1 MTQQTHV
8 SVEPQMP
15 QTARIPHDSD
25 DQRLRPDARPGGLDA
40 AHSANRQ
47 LSVVAAAR
55 PTTILRAPSFSLV
68 ALGQSVRRLF
78 HYRDLLFT
86 LSVHRLNVRYKQSVL
101 GPAWALLQPLALML
115 IYTVIFSRIV
125 RVPTNGAP
133 YAIFAYSALLPW
145 TYFSTALSSATNS
158 LVSHFSLVTKV
169 YFPREILPL
178 TYVVAALVDFLV
190 ASILLGLMLVYYQV
204 PLTANVFYAIPA
216 LAVLTLFAIAISL
229 MLCAI
234 QVRYRDIGVAMP
246 LALQLWMFATPVVYP
261 LSLVPAQ
268 WRSLYIL
275 NPMVGIIET
284 FRRGMLE
291 GKAPDFP
298 ALAISAV
305 ISLLLLPIAYI
316 YFKHVEATV
325 ADII

>member
-1 MTQQTHV
+1 
-8 SVEPQMP
+8 MP

-25 DQRLRPDARPGGLDA
+25 DQRLRPDARPDGHDA
-40 AHSANRQ
+40 AHPANRQ

-204 PLTANVFYAIPA
+204 PLTANVLYAFPA
-216 LAVLTLFAIAISL
+216 LAVLTMFAIAISL
-229 MLCAI
+229 LLCAI

-246 LALQLWMFATPVVYP
+246 LAMQLWMFATPVVYP
-261 LSLVPAQ
+261 LSLVPAR

-291 GKAPDFP
+291 GKAPDFQ
-298 ALAISAV
+298 ALAMSTV
-305 ISLLLLPIAYI
+305 VSLLLLPIAYI
-316 YFKHVEATV
+316 YFKRVEATV